1 MAQGVKL
8 PNTPTCVV
16 EVARPEDVSNVI
28 KIIGN
33 TRTPFA
39 IKSGGHASNP
49 GFSSTPGVFISLVRL
64 NEVTLSSD
72 KSTVE
77 IGTGNVWTD
86 VYAAL
91 DGTDVNVVG
100 GRVTGPGV
108 GGFSLGGGYSW
119 LINQYRLTC
128 DNVKALNLIL
138 PNGTI
143 TYIDSSQSDLFF
155 ALKGG
160 LNRFGVVTSIIFNTV
175 PQSNN
180 VYGGI
185 QIYSSEA
192 IPDLIMA
199 TYEFQNEAADPKA
212 QAILTINGG
221 SIPGAVLL
229 LFYDGPESP
238 EACEPYNSIG
248 GLNLSTVKSQS
259 YASFSTGTPSQ
270 LQAGHRGAFQSMMTT
285 RELAILNGGILLSYD
300 LEPFQRYGE
309 HATDSAFPHADSPL
323 PLNLYYAWSLESEDA
338 FWRGLIPQ
346 SIDHLTDVAK
356 AKGIGSE
363 PPVYLNYALDT
374 YSGDQLYGATN
385 AARLLS
391 IQQEYDPNSVMKLA
405 GGFSF

>member
-1 MAQGVKL
+1 
-8 PNTPTCVV
+8 
-16 EVARPEDVSNVI
+16 
-28 KIIGN
+28 
-33 TRTPFA
+33 
-39 IKSGGHASNP
+39 
-49 GFSSTPGVFISLVRL
+49 LVRL

-77 IGTGNVWTD
+77 IGTGNVNLCLCIQFEILITSQVWTD

-91 DGTDVNVVG
+91 DGTDFNVVG

-128 DNVKALNLIL
+128 DSVKAFNLIL

-212 QAILTINGG
+212 QAILTINGR
-221 SIPGAVLL
+221 SIPGAILL

-285 RELAILNGGILLSYD
+285 SLT
-300 LEPFQRYGE
+300 P
-309 HATDSAFPHADSPL
+309 AFMTAVY
-323 PLNLYYAWSLESEDA
+323 NEST
-338 FWRGLIPQ
+338 F
-346 SIDHLTDVAK
+346 
-356 AKGIGSE
+356 
-363 PPVYLNYALDT
+363 
-374 YSGDQLYGATN
+374 
-385 AARLLS
+385 
-391 IQQEYDPNSVMKLA
+391 
-405 GGFSF
+405 